1 MKRAIALI
9 SGGLDSAVTAAV
21 AKSKGY
27 EVYGI
32 TFSYGQRHGVEIES
46 AKSVCEQIQV
56 AEHKIFELDLT
67 QIGGSS
73 LTSDQTVPR
82 MREDIEDEGIPN
94 TYVPARNTIFL
105 SIALG
110 WAETIGSRDIFIGV
124 SAVDYSGYPD
134 CRPEYIEAFE
144 KAANLGTRVAD
155 ISGEEYRIHAPLVD
169 LTKSQTIEMGL
180 RLGVDFSKTWTCYD
194 PGRTNEP
201 CGECDSCRL
210 RARGFGQLGIDDP
223 ALKRKSR

>member
-21 AKSKGY
+21 AKSKGF

-32 TFSYGQRHGVEIES
+32 TFSYGQRHDIEVE
-46 AKSVCEQIQV
+46 AAQSVCEQIGV
-56 AEHKIFELDLT
+56 AQHKIFELDLT

-73 LTSDQTVPR
+73 LTSDLSVPR
-82 MREDIEDEGIPN
+82 MREDIEGEGIPN

-110 WAETIGSRDIFIGV
+110 WAETVGARDIFIGV

-134 CRPEYIEAFE
+134 CRPAFVKAFE
-144 KAANLGTRVAD
+144 RAANLGTRVAD
-155 ISGEEYRIHAPLVD
+155 ISKEEYRVHAPLVD
-169 LTKSQTIEMGL
+169 LTKSQTVEMGL

-194 PGRTNEP
+194 PGERGEP

-210 RARGFGQLGIDDP
+210 RARGFAQLGIEDP